1 MKEFIF
7 NKKDYKSYKEFYED
21 IALKMDA
28 KNDLNCLEPENLAY
42 NANHLFEFLNDFY
55 AEKYKFVF
63 KNFDLEKIKQTKN
76 YEDYEWN
83 IIFEVFKDF
92 VEQYPNNILEIVN
105 EG

>member
-1 MKEFIF
+1 M
-7 NKKDYKSYKEFYED
+7 
-21 IALKMDA
+21 
-28 KNDLNCLEPENLAY
+28 
-42 NANHLFEFLNDFY
+42 FLNDFY

-92 VEQYPNNILEIVN
+92 VEQYPNNTLEFVN
-105 EG
+105 EE